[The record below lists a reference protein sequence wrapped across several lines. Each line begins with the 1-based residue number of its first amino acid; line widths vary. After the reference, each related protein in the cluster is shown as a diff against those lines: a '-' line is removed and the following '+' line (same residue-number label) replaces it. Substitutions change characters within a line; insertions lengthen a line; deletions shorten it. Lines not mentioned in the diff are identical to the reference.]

1 MRFGATLVSTA
12 RWGQLCSRRSHA
24 GDRLQHLRRRVRPD
38 VWSKVHDEG
47 TQVLENIANIRA
59 PMIWALEGRA
69 HVHIE
74 RDDSRPSAC
83 STAISLAETAL
94 DRR

>member
-1 MRFGATLVSTA
+1 
-12 RWGQLCSRRSHA
+12 
-24 GDRLQHLRRRVRPD
+24 
-38 VWSKVHDEG
+38 VHDEG